1 MTINGVH
8 HDHAGT
14 NAGENHNHVTII
26 LILHTTMLVI
36 THEYITTR
44 TGSLSLTAPRT
55 LQRGLAMSQARH
67 GLNSATRLRALCDA
81 GTDTA
86 YGALISSDVSR
97 RVQNVRYPSCSLFEY
112 QSNTCP
118 AAARPDFYQETRFI
132 YVADSGKNEPE
143 KRRKKEEKNGP
154 SVR

>member
-1 MTINGVH
+1 M
-8 HDHAGT
+8 
-14 NAGENHNHVTII
+14 
-26 LILHTTMLVI
+26 
-36 THEYITTR
+36 
-44 TGSLSLTAPRT
+44 
-55 LQRGLAMSQARH
+55 
-67 GLNSATRLRALCDA
+67 C
-81 GTDTA
+81 GTD
-86 YGALISSDVSR
+86 LLR
-97 RVQNVRYPSCSLFEY
+97 FRVCGTDLLGLGRYPSCSLFEY

>member
-1 MTINGVH
+1 MYITSQHTTTVLVLSRERITTSLVLTRGYYIMTINGVH

-97 RVQNVRYPSCSLFEY
+97 RVQNVRY
-112 QSNTCP
+112 
-118 AAARPDFYQETRFI
+118 
-132 YVADSGKNEPE
+132 
-143 KRRKKEEKNGP
+143 
-154 SVR
+154 